1 MNFRSQMM
9 VGCAGWMLSATPLLA
24 LTPAPVENPYEPI
37 VTRNMFG
44 LVPIPPVD
52 PASLVPATPVPK
64 ITPNGIMTIFG
75 KVQVLFKVQAT
86 PQAGQPAKEQSY
98 TMCEGDRQDEITVQ
112 KIDEQAASITFDNH
126 GTIQTLEL
134 SKTVTPSGGPAPT
147 TGGGPRV
154 PGTMPSAVPTA
165 GGGSP
170 AAGIG
175 FGGRFGRNRGAAANA
190 SPAVANPQAY
200 GSAGTV
206 GTATDNEAPVDQSP
220 EARVIMMEA
229 QRAKWLQ
236 EGNPAAAIIPTTAI
250 TKQVTGEEDASTIPA
265 LPGE

>member
-1 MNFRSQMM
+1 
-9 VGCAGWMLSATPLLA
+9 MLSATPLLA

-44 LVPIPPVD
+44 LVPIPSVD

-75 KVQVLFKVQAT
+75 KVLGVVQACAEAT
-86 PQAGQPAKEQSY
+86 PQAGQPAKERSY

-147 TGGGPRV
+147 P
-154 PGTMPSAVPTA
+154 
-165 GGGSP
+165 
-170 AAGIG
+170 
-175 FGGRFGRNRGAAANA
+175 
-190 SPAVANPQAY
+190 
-200 GSAGTV
+200 
-206 GTATDNEAPVDQSP
+206 
-220 EARVIMMEA
+220 
-229 QRAKWLQ
+229 
-236 EGNPAAAIIPTTAI
+236 
-250 TKQVTGEEDASTIPA
+250 
-265 LPGE
+265 